1 MSNITGKV
9 YDHSKESF
17 IEACGYTLEELKK
30 ISKVVMD
37 NFRQDV
43 NGSKMVENIETSSL
57 SRKDLCILL
66 IQTVRTGL
74 ELAAGNEIAKRLGKK
89 LEEVKET
96 A

>member
-17 IEACGYTLEELKK
+17 IEACGYTPEELKK
-30 ISKVVMD
+30 IYKIVMD

-43 NGSKMVENIETSSL
+43 NGSKIVENIETSSL

-74 ELAAGNEIAKRLGKK
+74 ELAAENESVKKLGKK
-89 LEEVKET
+89 LEEVKEIV
-96 A
+96 